1 MSRYRLN
8 WYELEESDSG
18 DWLVKFPL
26 GDIYSELVD
35 HAFPNLTH
43 IGWRPSTKSVN
54 YTYIKGATSQEIE
67 ELRKYLELLKH
78 ILVLG
83 LNKNLEDYF
92 EDELDQCFAL
102 DFNLEDPETYTGVGQ
117 LEYEA
122 KYNQDQECANKL
134 AELLATVCALHPN
147 LNEVDYIAA
156 VPGNPGKVFHLPD
169 FLVEK
174 MGIYLSRN
182 TGLGLRKARSTPQ
195 LKNLSLGK
203 KIEALKDVFVLD
215 DDVEGESI
223 LLVDDLYQSGT
234 TMWSLA
240 RFLKENGAHKV
251 YGLVCVKSWRDT
263 DNI

>member
-26 GDIYSELVD
+26 GDVYSELVD

-67 ELRKYLELLKH
+67 ELGKYLQLLKH
-78 ILVLG
+78 ILVLR
-83 LNKNLEDYF
+83 LNKNLENYF
-92 EDELDQCFAL
+92 KDELDQCFAL
-102 DFNLEDPETYTGVGQ
+102 DFNLEDSETYTDVGQ

-122 KYNQDQECANKL
+122 KYNRDQQCANKL
-134 AELLATVCALHPN
+134 AKRLAGVCASHPN
-147 LNEVDYIAA
+147 LNEVDCIAA
-156 VPGNPGKVFHLPD
+156 VPGNPGKEFHLPD
-169 FLVEK
+169 LLVEK
-174 MGIYLSRN
+174 MGEYLSRD
-182 TGLGLRKARSTPQ
+182 TGLDLRKSRSTPQ
-195 LKNLSLGK
+195 LKNLPLEE
-203 KIEALKDVFVLD
+203 KIETLKDVFVLD
-215 DDVEGESI
+215 DDVKGESI

-234 TMWSLA
+234 TMWTLA
-240 RFLKENGAHKV
+240 RFLKENGADKV